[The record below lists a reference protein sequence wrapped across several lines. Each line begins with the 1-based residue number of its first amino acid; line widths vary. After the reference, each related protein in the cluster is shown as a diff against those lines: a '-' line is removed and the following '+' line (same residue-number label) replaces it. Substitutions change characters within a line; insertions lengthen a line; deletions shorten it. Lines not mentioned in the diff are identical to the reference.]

1 MSEFHEP
8 AEDLSNETRSYR
20 RALNTVMEEME
31 AIDWY
36 NQRMDASTDQ
46 SLTKILE
53 HNMNEEMEHACMTL
67 EWLRRN
73 MPGWDKQMRKY
84 FFTEKEITEIED

>member
-1 MSEFHEP
+1 
-8 AEDLSNETRSYR
+8 
-20 RALNTVMEEME
+20 MEEME

-36 NQRMDASTDQ
+36 NQRIDASTDQ

>member
-1 MSEFHEP
+1 MSDFHEP

-36 NQRMDASTDQ
+36 NQRIDASTDQ

-53 HNMNEEMEHACMTL
+53 HNMHEEMEHACMTL

-84 FFTEKEITEIED
+84 FFTEEEITEIED